1 MASFRRKHLSGHGI
15 FEAVALASITAII
28 GYLNGF
34 LRIDM
39 TEMLSVLFRECEGG
53 GDYNGLCQWVLLF
66 AVGLVVQSLLTVP
79 IGHLHNGAWSTPFY

>member
-1 MASFRRKHLSGHGI
+1 MAAFRRKHLSGHGI

-53 GDYNGLCQWVLLF
+53 GDYNGLCQCVLLF
-66 AVGLVVQSLLTVP
+66 EVVQPSLILS
-79 IGHLHNGAWSTPFY
+79 IGHRHNGAWSTPFY